1 MPMARDLRLINIFK
15 IFLVL
20 SIIYAVFIFYLSSLS
35 DISTPMGFIDK
46 QYILKILSLSERFGL
61 GIITE
66 ISVFAY
72 SNYDKI
78 MHFILY
84 TGFGIV
90 LYLTMYF
97 SGNPILRKYAVIL
110 VLLIGVLYAI
120 SDELHQSYVPG
131 RSASKADIVAD
142 TAGLVLSV
150 IITPGL
156 IYIKKRISRWI
167 HRDQTQ

>member
-1 MPMARDLRLINIFK
+1 MTRDLRLINIFK
-15 IFLVL
+15 FFLVL

-46 QYILKILSLSERFGL
+46 QYILKIFSFFERFGL
-61 GIITE
+61 VFITE

-72 SNYDKI
+72 SNYDKL

-90 LYLTMYF
+90 LYLTMHF

-120 SDELHQSYVPG
+120 SDEIHQSYVPG
-131 RSASKADIVAD
+131 RSASKADLIAD
-142 TAGLVLSV
+142 TAGLVFSL
-150 IITPGL
+150 IMMPGL
-156 IYIKKRISRWI
+156 IYIKKRIVGWI
-167 HRDQTQ
+167 HRGQTL

>member
-1 MPMARDLRLINIFK
+1 MARDLRLINIFEL
-15 IFLVL
+15 FLVL
-20 SIIYAVFIFYLSSLS
+20 SIIYALFIFYLSSLS
-35 DISTPMGFIDK
+35 DISTPMSFIDS
-46 QYILKILSLSERFGL
+46 QYVLKILSFFERFGL

-72 SNYDKI
+72 SNFDKL

-90 LYLTMYF
+90 LYLTMHF

-120 SDELHQSYVPG
+120 SDEIHQSYVPG
-131 RSASKADIVAD
+131 RSASKADLIAD
-142 TAGLVLSV
+142 TAGLVFSL
-150 IITPGL
+150 IMMPGL
-156 IYIKKRISRWI
+156 IYIKKRIVGWI
-167 HRDQTQ
+167 HRGQTL

>member
-1 MPMARDLRLINIFK
+1 MARDVRLINIFEF
-15 IFLVL
+15 FLLL

-35 DISTPMGFIDK
+35 DISIHMGFIDK
-46 QYILKILSLSERFGL
+46 QYMLKFFSIFERFGL

-72 SNYDKI
+72 SNYDKS

-90 LYLTMYF
+90 LYLTMHF
-97 SGNPILRKYAVIL
+97 SGNPILRKYTVIL

-120 SDELHQSYVPG
+120 TDEMHQSYVPG
-131 RSASKADIVAD
+131 RSASKADLVAD
-142 TAGLVLSV
+142 TAGLVVSV
-150 IITPGL
+150 IMMSGL
-156 IYIKKRISRWI
+156 IYIQIRIGEWI
-167 HRDQTQ
+167 HRGKTL

>member
-1 MPMARDLRLINIFK
+1 MARDVRLINIFEF
-15 IFLVL
+15 FLLL

-35 DISTPMGFIDK
+35 DISIHMGFIDK
-46 QYILKILSLSERFGL
+46 QYMLKFFSIFERFGL

-72 SNYDKI
+72 SNYDKS

-90 LYLTMYF
+90 LYLTMHF
-97 SGNPILRKYAVIL
+97 SGNPILRKYTVIL

-120 SDELHQSYVPG
+120 TDEMHQSYVLG
-131 RSASKADIVAD
+131 RSASKADLVAD
-142 TAGLVLSV
+142 TAGLIFSLIMMPV
-150 IITPGL
+150 L
-156 IYIKKRISRWI
+156 IYITKRIGGWI
-167 HRDQTQ
+167 HRGKTL

>member
-1 MPMARDLRLINIFK
+1 MSMARDLRLINIFEL
-15 IFLVL
+15 FLVL

-35 DISTPMGFIDK
+35 DISTPMGFIDN
-46 QYILKILSLSERFGL
+46 QYVLKIFSLFERFGF

-72 SNYDKI
+72 SNYDKT

-110 VLLIGVLYAI
+110 ALLIGVLYAI

-131 RSASKADIVAD
+131 RSASKADLVAD
-142 TAGLVLSV
+142 IAGLVFSL
-150 IITPGL
+150 IMMPGL
-156 IYIKKRISRWI
+156 IYINKRIGGWI
-167 HRDQTQ
+167 HRGQTL